1 MANVGRR
8 ALRVLTRFVLVWAVD
23 ALSLLLTALA
33 TPGIQLVERAG
44 LSQLQ
49 IALSAALLLAIVNLS
64 IRPAIILVAQPL
76 GWIAL
81 LSIGFF
87 VNALALWITALLL
100 PGLQVSVLGG
110 LLGGLIFAFF
120 NAILTGILELNEEG
134 SFFQGQ
140 MERRA
145 REQPLGSASEP
156 GRGLMMVE
164 IDGLSYW
171 HLRRA
176 LEMGLL
182 PALRRMMEERGYQ
195 LTRVD
200 CGLPSMTS
208 ACQAGIMFGDNY
220 DIPAYRWYDKQKQKV
235 YVSALDAPEINARYA
250 RGAGL
255 MRRGSSI
262 MNMLDGDAEKSMF
275 TQSNLFS
282 ASAAEQQQRAQDAAL
297 LLLSPY
303 FLTRALALFFV
314 EVLREVG
321 EAALQQLRREWPRLN
336 RLAHAYPLV
345 RAATCTILRDI
356 AAQIAILDMMRGVP
370 SIYMLYLGYDEV
382 AHHSGPW
389 SSDAFGDLKRLDRT
403 LARLYRVATERAVRP
418 YDLIILSDH
427 GQSAGPTFLQRYGT
441 TIKQFI
447 EQQLPGGTSVQQAI
461 GGDTGAFGLEGVAGE
476 LANVQ
481 RARATNVVGAA
492 VARQGQKL
500 AHRGAVAGQVSG
512 GGGSAAV
519 TAYGSGNAAQ
529 VYFDL
534 LPRKLRLSELDH
546 AYPGMVEALVRHE
559 GIGMVLGYADDMS
572 VVVLGKGGRRNLHTG
587 EVEGEDP
594 VMPYAPPSGVAASSL
609 EKRVWQLRRVME
621 FPSAGDL
628 WLTEPWGEGV
638 LASQSCVQ
646 TCDA

>member
-182 PALRRMMEERGYQ
+182 PSLRRMMEERGYK
-195 LTRVD
+195 LSLVD
-200 CGLPSMTS
+200 CGLP
-208 ACQAGIMFGDNY
+208 
-220 DIPAYRWYDKQKQKV
+220 
-235 YVSALDAPEINARYA
+235 
-250 RGAGL
+250 
-255 MRRGSSI
+255 
-262 MNMLDGDAEKSMF
+262 
-275 TQSNLFS
+275 
-282 ASAAEQQQRAQDAAL
+282 
-297 LLLSPY
+297 
-303 FLTRALALFFV
+303 
-314 EVLREVG
+314 
-321 EAALQQLRREWPRLN
+321 
-336 RLAHAYPLV
+336 
-345 RAATCTILRDI
+345 
-356 AAQIAILDMMRGVP
+356 
-370 SIYMLYLGYDEV
+370 
-382 AHHSGPW
+382 
-389 SSDAFGDLKRLDRT
+389 
-403 LARLYRVATERAVRP
+403 
-418 YDLIILSDH
+418 
-427 GQSAGPTFLQRYGT
+427 
-441 TIKQFI
+441 
-447 EQQLPGGTSVQQAI
+447 
-461 GGDTGAFGLEGVAGE
+461 
-476 LANVQ
+476 
-481 RARATNVVGAA
+481 
-492 VARQGQKL
+492 
-500 AHRGAVAGQVSG
+500 
-512 GGGSAAV
+512 
-519 TAYGSGNAAQ
+519 
-529 VYFDL
+529 
-534 LPRKLRLSELDH
+534 
-546 AYPGMVEALVRHE
+546 
-559 GIGMVLGYADDMS
+559 
-572 VVVLGKGGRRNLHTG
+572 
-587 EVEGEDP
+587 
-594 VMPYAPPSGVAASSL
+594 
-609 EKRVWQLRRVME
+609 
-621 FPSAGDL
+621 
-628 WLTEPWGEGV
+628 
-638 LASQSCVQ
+638 
-646 TCDA
+646 